1 MYYNKYS
8 GSQELYVMFP
18 WWVKPLK
25 MKSIER
31 SSNKTRQKNAIPRT
45 LSPFGWK
52 VLSSYCQ
59 KNSLLLRLSTPS
71 VLSRRLISQSPIPW
85 CFSSIRRSMLT
96 MIRCIIETW
105 PVMATYL
112 DEAFFENS
120 QRLSAVNY
128 FNKNSVLDVRYAWV
142 LDTLLQS
149 K

>member
-25 MKSIER
+25 MKSIEK

-112 DEAFFENS
+112 GIIRYRREAYSEPSQTCRWSFF
-120 QRLSAVNY
+120 R
-128 FNKNSVLDVRYAWV
+128 K
-142 LDTLLQS
+142 QS
-149 K
+149 TAFSC